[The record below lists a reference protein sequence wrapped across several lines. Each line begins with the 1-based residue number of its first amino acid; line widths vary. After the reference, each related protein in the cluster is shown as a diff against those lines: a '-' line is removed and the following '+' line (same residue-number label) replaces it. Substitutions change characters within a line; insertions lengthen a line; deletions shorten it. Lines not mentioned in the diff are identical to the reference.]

1 MNNEEKEISYN
12 MQVYNNF
19 VDFPIAMTNIG
30 NFEFDKLL
38 FHPNPKVREFNFIVI
53 IKCTRVNKSTGVK
66 PIIII
71 YNKKDWKVRKYKESS
86 YTKTIFT
93 NRKQTLDFKGKL
105 IELPCNNQNE
115 IINKFN
121 IVSKILIAKN
131 KFETN
136 SLVRKKY

>member
-1 MNNEEKEISYN
+1 MNNEEKEICYN

-19 VDFPIAMTNIG
+19 VDFPIAMTNIE

-38 FHPNPKVREFNFIVI
+38 THPNPKVREFSLIVI
-53 IKCTRVNKSTGVK
+53 TKCISVNKSTVVK

-71 YNKKDWKVRKYKESS
+71 YNKKDWNVRKYKESS

-93 NRKQTLDFKGKL
+93 NRKQTLDFRKL

-121 IVSKILIAKN
+121 IVSKILIVKN